1 MILWLLLF
9 LLVIG
14 ISFIL
19 AFRSMKD
26 YQAIPQKTHVGYGLF
41 LVRQIKNFDA
51 KLLDSIRQEVLAKG
65 AIVSLE
71 RLFKG
76 RQTALTIFGPKNILV
91 KFQSELDILELEDY
105 TMEFKDSDVSVWEM
119 GVREAVKLNLDHFN
133 KIFSNL
139 PQLEAEEQFFW
150 QVIPNKGQVQIRA
163 AVSSKDPMRK
173 KMLAS
178 AQHLN
183 AAGGLVK
190 IPKPFSNEQM
200 IEFYRARSL
209 SKGNSGPILDS
220 EGITRLL
227 KV

>member
-19 AFRSMKD
+19 AFRSMRD
-26 YQAIPQKTHVGYGLF
+26 YQEIPQKTDVDYGLF
-41 LVRQIKNFDA
+41 LVRQIKNFDV
-51 KLLDSIRQEVLAKG
+51 KLLDSIRQEVLAEK

-76 RQTALTIFGPKNILV
+76 RQTALTIFGPKNILSQ
-91 KFQSELDILELEDY
+91 FQNELDILELEDY
-105 TMEFKDSDVSVWEM
+105 TTEFTGSRVYVWEV
-119 GVREAVKLNLDHFN
+119 GARATAKLNPIHFN
-133 KIFSNL
+133 EIFSNL

-150 QVIPNKGQVQIRA
+150 QVILNKNQVQIRA
-163 AVSSKDPMRK
+163 AVFSEDPIRK

-178 AQHLN
+178 VQNLN
-183 AAGGLVK
+183 AGGLVK

-200 IEFYRARSL
+200 IELYRARSL
-209 SKGNSGPILDS
+209 SKDNFGPILDT
-220 EGITRLL
+220 EGVMRLL
-227 KV
+227 TV

>member
-19 AFRSMKD
+19 AFRSMRD
-26 YQAIPQKTHVGYGLF
+26 YQEIPQKTDVDYGLF
-41 LVRQIKNFDA
+41 LVRQIKNFDV
-51 KLLDSIRQEVLAKG
+51 KLLDSIRQEVLTEK

-76 RQTALTIFGPKNILV
+76 RQTALTIFGPKNILS
-91 KFQSELDILELEDY
+91 KFQNELDILELEDY
-105 TMEFKDSDVSVWEM
+105 TTEFTDNRVYVWEV
-119 GVREAVKLNLDHFN
+119 GARATAKLNPDHFN
-133 KIFSNL
+133 EIFSNL
-139 PQLEAEEQFFW
+139 PQLEAWEQFFW
-150 QVIPNKGQVQIRA
+150 QVILNKNQVQIRA
-163 AVSSKDPMRK
+163 AVFSEDPIRK

-178 AQHLN
+178 VQNLN
-183 AAGGLVK
+183 AGGLVK
-190 IPKPFSNEQM
+190 IPKPFSNKQM

-209 SKGNSGPILDS
+209 SKDNFGPILDT
-220 EGITRLL
+220 EGIMRLL